1 MDDTIIGDACVGVR
15 KLNKLIHRQH
25 INAKYPDI
33 MKKNQVVSVENDI
46 RFMQKISSTSL
57 IMLENCE

>member
-1 MDDTIIGDACVGVR
+1 MILLSEMRVGVR

-33 MKKNQVVSVENDI
+33 MKKNQVASVENDI
-46 RFMQKISSTSL
+46 RFM
-57 IMLENCE
+57 